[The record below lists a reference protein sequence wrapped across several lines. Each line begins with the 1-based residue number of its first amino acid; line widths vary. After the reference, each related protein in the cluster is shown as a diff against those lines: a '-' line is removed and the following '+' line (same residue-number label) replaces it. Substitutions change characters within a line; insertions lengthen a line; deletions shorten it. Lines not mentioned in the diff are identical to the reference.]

1 MMNKKFYIVVALM
14 FALVMVVG
22 AAAAETVP
30 AVEPTEVPAP
40 APAPAAAFDL
50 TELVVAVICF
60 VLGLMTTLVTGVVQK
75 HFNKNKLMG
84 QYEGL
89 WEIIGAKL
97 EQAGITVDRA
107 AIEAAVKQM
116 GATALKELSKAFAD
130 GGEDA

>member
-1 MMNKKFYIVVALM
+1 MPVL
-14 FALVMVVG
+14 
-22 AAAAETVP
+22 AETAAPVP
-30 AVEPTEVPAP
+30 ELTVEPAP
-40 APAPAAAFDL
+40 VPAPAAAFDL

-89 WEIIGAKL
+89 WEVIGAKL

-116 GATALKELSKAFAD
+116 GAAALKELSKAFAD

>member
-1 MMNKKFYIVVALM
+1 MMDKKFYIVVALM
-14 FALVMVVG
+14 FALVMAVG
-22 AAAAETVP
+22 AAVAETVP
-30 AVEPTEVPAP
+30 AVEPTEVP

-89 WEIIGAKL
+89 WEVIGAKL

-116 GATALKELSKAFAD
+116 GAAALKELSKAFAD

>member
-14 FALVMVVG
+14 FALVMAVG

-30 AVEPTEVPAP
+30 AVKPTEV
-40 APAPAAAFDL
+40 PAPAAAFDL

-60 VLGLMTTLVTGVVQK
+60 VLGLMTTLITGVVQK

-89 WEIIGAKL
+89 WEVIGAKL

-116 GATALKELSKAFAD
+116 GAAALKELSKAFAD

>member
-1 MMNKKFYIVVALM
+1 MMNKKFYMIVVLM
-14 FALVMVVG
+14 LALVMTVG
-22 AAAAETVP
+22 AAVAETVP
-30 AVEPTEVPAP
+30 ALEPTEVP

-116 GATALKELSKAFAD
+116 GAAALKELSKAFAD